1 MLLILRDPAGITG
14 GDRHALDYSVSLQD
28 NIARHLSGGADC
40 ELLINGVKVDPL
52 TDPRL
57 DVPPSPGDLVT
68 VLHRPAGTVDLW
80 LALISVA
87 LAAYSYASIPKLP
100 PTVSAKESPNNQLT
114 GQTNIARA
122 YQAIPDVY
130 GRRRVWPDLI
140 QPSVEEYIE
149 NVKFVTE
156 WLCVSRGAGTISA
169 VCYADTP
176 IDDIDG
182 ATWEAFQPTGA
193 DPMPE
198 FNSTTLTNVI
208 EPFPSPEVNGQEVR
222 FDVESPIGIERTI
235 ANPEELGL
243 DGGGYYFVLDMAD
256 DAALDDLKAAAPGG
270 AVFVQLFVGGSPAF
284 QRECTIDSYTAVGST
299 LGVLIKFYVPGAT
312 SNADLPPPLAF
323 EPARFVLLG
332 TGIVSGTTVGPF
344 TLRVANADRLRWNLA
359 MPRGLK
365 GTVRIR
371 AEWWK
376 VDGAGVEVG
385 GSRQFDDYDYTGNTY
400 DQQNYTETVTPT
412 AGTGRYQIQFTRL
425 SADLENGADVVKLE
439 QLAALRYYA
448 TKTLPGVTVV
458 RVTTRAT
465 QQATGFSER
474 KFNLYFERHVRTL
487 TSTAV
492 SASRNFGRILAH
504 VWSLAG
510 EDIAEFDTT
519 TLAAIN
525 TEFGETSPLLR
536 FDGSFDD
543 ADMSLGERMQRIAN
557 NGRCTLW
564 RDGTKWTVTRDQA
577 RSQVEVQLDYRNLA
591 ASGDSSISYAAHLPA
606 SNDGVEVEYVDETTQ
621 AKKAYIRLNIS
632 TGAVVAGVSS
642 NPVKIKMPGCAT
654 QSQADNRAQ
663 LEARRLLYQRT
674 SVQDTALADGGQ
686 LGIGS
691 LVRWVDP
698 NDFFGDDGLQAGEV
712 RARSSAIIT
721 TSEMLNWNGESS
733 GRIAFTGTD
742 GLYLGAAVQCVPV
755 VGEPYQ
761 VELSSVPGYL
771 SGIFLADDTRQLGSR
786 YVFGPGITEAEIEAA
801 GLFLVTEINPGAD
814 GTIGVG
820 LAVYDERMYE
830 ED

>member
-1 MLLILRDPAGITG
+1 MLTILHDPAGITG
-14 GDRHALDYSVSLQD
+14 SERHALDYGISLQD

-57 DVPPSPGDLVT
+57 DVPPSPGDLFT
-68 VLHRPAGTVDLW
+68 VMHRPAGVETW
-80 LALISVA
+80 LLVA
-87 LAAYSYASIPKLP
+87 SLVLAAYSYASIPKLP

-122 YQAIPDVY
+122 YQAVPDVY
-130 GRRRVWPDLI
+130 GKRRVWPDLI
-140 QPSVEEYIE
+140 QPSTVVYQDH
-149 NVKFVTE
+149 VKYVTE
-156 WLCVSRGAGTISA
+156 WLCVSRGKGTISA
-169 VCYADTP
+169 VQYAETP
-176 IDDIDG
+176 ISAVAD
-182 ATWEAFQPTGA
+182 ATVEIFEPAASPS
-193 DPMPE
+193 PYPE
-198 FNSTTLTNVI
+198 LNDTTLTDV
-208 EPFPSPEVNGQEVR
+208 EEAFATADVNGQEIPYATSSDTIISRDGILNTTITSATFTLR
-222 FDVESPIGIERTI
+222 FV
-235 ANPEELGL
+235 
-243 DGGGYYFVLDMAD
+243 DGPVFDS
-256 DAALDDLKAAAPGG
+256 LKAQAG
-270 AVFVQLFVGGSPAF
+270 
-284 QRECTIDSYTAVGST
+284 VGSVDVFIGLYGFSESCTVDSFSTSGGNVTFT
-299 LGVLIKFYVPGAT
+299 LT
-312 SNADLPPPLAF
+312 
-323 EPARFVLLG
+323 
-332 TGIVSGTTVGPF
+332 GTTVWAVTLTDEPVSVTLTLVGIAPSTTTVGEF
-344 TLRVANADRLRWNLA
+344 TLPIDSDGLRYNIVFL
-359 MPRGLK
+359 RGLK
-365 GTVRIR
+365 GTVNIT
-371 AEWWK
+371 
-376 VDGAGVEVG
+376 VEFWQIDSSNLEIG
-385 GSRQFDDYDYTGNTY
+385 GTRQTIYEVFTSNTF
-400 DQQNYTETVTPT
+400 DQQFFTKTYYP
-412 AGTGRYQIQFTRL
+412 ASGFGRYQIEFTRTNV
-425 SADLENGADVVKLE
+425 AATDGTDVAKLE
-439 QLAALRYYA
+439 GVFALRRYA
-448 TKTLPGVTVV
+448 TKTLPGVTVIK
-458 RVTTRAT
+458 VTTKAT
-465 QQATGFSER
+465 EQATGFAER
-474 KFNLYFERHVRTL
+474 KFNLYWERHVRTL
-487 TSTAV
+487 TSTTV
-492 SASRNFGRILAH
+492 STSRNFARALAH
-504 VWSLAG
+504 VWCLAG
-510 EDIAEFDTT
+510 EDIAELDTT

-557 NGRCTLW
+557 NCRCTMW

-577 RSQVEVQLDYRNLA
+577 KSQVEVQLDYRNLA

-632 TGAVVAGVSS
+632 TGSVVAGVST

-654 QSQADNRAQ
+654 EEQADNRAQ

-712 RARSSAIIT
+712 RARASAIIT
-721 TSEMLNWNGESS
+721 TSEMLNWHGESS

-786 YVFGPGITEAEIEAA
+786 YVFGAGLTEAEIEAA

-814 GTIGVG
+814 GTVS
-820 LAVYDERMYE
+820 LALAAYDSRMYS